1 MPCKQRD
8 VYVRVA
14 FLSYSQTEDASE
26 GGKEG
31 VKALLKISEL
41 EHIP

>member
-8 VYVRVA
+8 VCVRVA

-31 VKALLKISEL
+31 VRALLEVSEL
-41 EHIP
+41 EHIL